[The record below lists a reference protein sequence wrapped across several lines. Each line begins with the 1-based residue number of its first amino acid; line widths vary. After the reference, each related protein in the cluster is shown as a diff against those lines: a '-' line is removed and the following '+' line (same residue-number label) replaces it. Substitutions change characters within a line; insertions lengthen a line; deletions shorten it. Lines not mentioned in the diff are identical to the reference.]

1 MRARS
6 ASHGRAALRREQEM
20 PYGLRTFLA
29 DLHSAG
35 AAVDFAAQYP
45 GGRLVD
51 APLHGCWTCFT
62 TVLAVLVL
70 IVFVAWIFS
79 C

>member
-1 MRARS
+1 M
-6 ASHGRAALRREQEM
+6 ASCEACGNEC
-20 PYGLRTFLA
+20 
-29 DLHSAG
+29 
-35 AAVDFAAQYP
+35 P
-45 GGRLVD
+45 GGAVFCAACGHRLGEQPAEPINVNVSLVD